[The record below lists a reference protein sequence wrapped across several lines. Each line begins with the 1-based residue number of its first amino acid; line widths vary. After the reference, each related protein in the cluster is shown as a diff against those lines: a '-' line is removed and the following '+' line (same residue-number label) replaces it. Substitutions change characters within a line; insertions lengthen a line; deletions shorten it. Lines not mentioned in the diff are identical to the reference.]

1 MTQLEFLFL
10 AALISGAASYI
21 CSSRRRKGKKLC
33 ATRRNLYRA
42 TGIVSSALM
51 TLLIG
56 MAATVAIRLCASY
69 GRIGAAAEAVSD
81 AIIIGITAF
90 PLIWK
95 ILFCVRPVWQ
105 GCGMDGFDALQD
117 RALVYGDRFW
127 HYHDAEWYISV
138 GVGTAIVL
146 RRSGIDSNRAAII
159 LGETLTMGK
168 SDWSY
173 AVLMIPLQSGKT
185 YRAMLGNDERFPD
198 WLRMYGIKIE

>member
-1 MTQLEFLFL
+1 MTQLEFLLL
-10 AALISGAASYI
+10 AALISGAASYL
-21 CSSRRRKGKKLC
+21 CSRGRKGKKLC
-33 ATRRNLYRA
+33 ATRRKLYRA

-69 GRIGAAAEAVSD
+69 GRIGVAAEAVSD

-90 PLIWK
+90 PLIWR

-146 RRSGIDSNRAAII
+146 RRSAVDAQRAAII

-185 YRAMLGNDERFPD
+185 YRAMLGNDEHFPD
-198 WLRMYGIKIE
+198 WLRLCGIKIE

>member
-10 AALISGAASYI
+10 AAVISGAASYI
-21 CSSRRRKGKKLC
+21 CSRRRKGKKLC

-42 TGIVSSALM
+42 TGIVSSTLM

-56 MAATVAIRLCASY
+56 MAATAAIRLCASC

-81 AIIIGITAF
+81 AIIIGIIAF
-90 PLIWK
+90 PLAWK

-117 RALVYGDRFW
+117 RALVYSDRFW
-127 HYHDAEWYISV
+127 HYHDSKWYISV

-146 RRSGIDSNRAAII
+146 RRNVIDSNRAAVII
-159 LGETLTMGK
+159 GETLTMGK
-168 SDWSY
+168 SSRHY
-173 AVLMIPLQSGKT
+173 NVLMITLKNGKN
-185 YRAMLGNDERFPD
+185 YRAILGNDGHSRT
-198 WLRMYGIKIE
+198 GCACTA

>member
-21 CSSRRRKGKKLC
+21 CSRRRKGKKLC
-33 ATRRNLYRA
+33 ATRRNLYCA

-51 TLLIG
+51 ALLIG
-56 MAATVAIRLCASY
+56 MTATAAIRLCVSY

-81 AIIIGITAF
+81 AIIICITAF
-90 PLIWK
+90 PLIWR
-95 ILFCVRPVWQ
+95 ILFCVRLVWQ

-117 RALVYGDRFW
+117 RALVYSDRFW

-146 RRSGIDSNRAAII
+146 RRSAVDAQRAAVI

-168 SDWSY
+168 SNWSY
-173 AVLMIPLQSGKT
+173 AVLIIPLKNGKT
-185 YRAMLGNDERFPD
+185 YRAILGNDECFPD
-198 WLRMYGIKIE
+198 WLRLCGIKIE